1 MLGARA
7 SMPCFT
13 TDVNA
18 ADEELRAY
26 YSTKIIFLQGGATM
40 LIKTLLLMM
49 LAAGVLWHVTAK
61 ATNVPAIP
69 SCDGGEV
76 GYPAALVTGGEI
88 TFYLATRQMP
98 FQGWEPVLCSLQV
111 GQFVQ
116 AMQPA
121 REM

>member
-1 MLGARA
+1 
-7 SMPCFT
+7 MPGYT

-18 ADEELRAY
+18 ADEELRVY

-40 LIKTLLLMM
+40 LIKTLFAIALL
-49 LAAGVLWHVTAK
+49 LGCAWHVVAK

-69 SCDGGEV
+69 TCDGGEV
-76 GYPAALVTGGEI
+76 GYPAAMITGGEI

-98 FQGWEPVLCSLQV
+98 FQGWEPVICSMQV
-111 GQFVQ
+111 GQFMQ

-121 REM
+121 REL

>member
-1 MLGARA
+1 
-7 SMPCFT
+7 
-13 TDVNA
+13 
-18 ADEELRAY
+18 
-26 YSTKIIFLQGGATM
+26 M
-40 LIKTLLLMM
+40 LIKALLLMV
-49 LAAGVLWHVTAK
+49 LAVGVLWHVTAK

-76 GYPAALVTGGEI
+76 GYPAALVTRGEI